1 MKRVHKSWMDANPIR
16 VAPRVSRYR
25 LDGLP
30 IARHP
35 WLGSLPTNMLR
46 DEGARGEVIPYLV
59 YVVCIVL
66 PACRGSTV
74 VEVKAKCSFWDCL
87 CIGLLS
93 LASHHTKW
101 A

>member
-1 MKRVHKSWMDANPIR
+1 
-16 VAPRVSRYR
+16 
-25 LDGLP
+25 
-30 IARHP
+30 
-35 WLGSLPTNMLR
+35 
-46 DEGARGEVIPYLV
+46 VIPYLV
-59 YVVCIVL
+59 YVVCVML

-93 LASHHTKW
+93 SASHHTKW